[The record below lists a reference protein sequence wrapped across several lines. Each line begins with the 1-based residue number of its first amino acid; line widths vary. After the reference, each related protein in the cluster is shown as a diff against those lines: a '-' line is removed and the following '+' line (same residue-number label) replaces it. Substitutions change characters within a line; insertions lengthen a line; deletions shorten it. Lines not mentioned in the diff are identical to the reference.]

1 MGIQHDRKYFVQDQ
15 TTREKEILL
24 QANIKGDKNARYGLA
39 IMQLCKI
46 KWRGNTT
53 TIIDSKSTKWKTI
66 APKLSKILLHTTF
79 GTNTFRIPK
88 TQACKIIGV
97 DCWDC
102 ECPYPYGNKELHV
115 TCKMCSINLKM
126 YKLVNRVW

>member
-1 MGIQHDRKYFVQDQ
+1 MIINILYKIKLLG
-15 TTREKEILL
+15 EKKSLFKPTE
-24 QANIKGDKNARYGLA
+24 KGTKMQNWTSNCT
-39 IMQLCKI
+39 IMWI
-46 KWRGNTT
+46 KWRWNTT
-53 TIIDSKSTKWKTI
+53 TIIDSKSTRWKTI

-115 TCKMCSINLKM
+115 TCKMCSIDFKI
-126 YKLVNRVW
+126 YKLDNWVW